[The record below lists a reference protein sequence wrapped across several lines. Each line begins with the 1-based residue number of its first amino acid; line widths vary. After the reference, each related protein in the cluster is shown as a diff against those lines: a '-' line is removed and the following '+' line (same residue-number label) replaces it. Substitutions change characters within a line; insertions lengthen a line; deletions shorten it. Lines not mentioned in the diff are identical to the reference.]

1 MTALE
6 FSHQIIGHESS
17 LRLFTKR
24 FTQDEEYSK
33 DLVQETILKALT
45 NRSKFRE
52 HINLKGWLFTIL
64 RNTFISNYRKGK
76 SFQKVN
82 SEAGDFL
89 ISNEIDLHTFNKPDK
104 YTEYQ
109 ELLAIVKRLPENLK
123 NPFEMHFKGYKYDEI
138 AEMLQIPIGTV
149 KNRIYQARKTV
160 QRLTQNT
167 LHRA

>member
-1 MTALE
+1 MTVLE

-33 DLVQETILKALT
+33 DLVQETILKALIS
-45 NRSKFRE
+45 RDKFRE

-64 RNTFISNYRKGK
+64 RNTFINNYRKSR

-89 ISNEIDLHTFNKPDK
+89 INNEIDLHTFNKPDK

-109 ELLAIVKRLPENLK
+109 ELLTIVRRLPGNLK
-123 NPFEMHFKGYKYDEI
+123 DPFEMHFKGYKYNEI
-138 AEMLQIPIGTV
+138 SDTLQIPIGTV
-149 KNRIYQARKTV
+149 KNRIFQARKRV
-160 QRLTQNT
+160 QSLTQNT
-167 LHRA
+167 LH